1 MTRHRRPRQSG
12 AALVEAL
19 VALLV
24 IAFGV
29 LGFIGLQARSAVGG
43 VEGYQRAQALELLQ
57 DMVQRM
63 SLNRVG
69 TRNGYYLRS
78 DIGVDALCPVP
89 VPIAPLPA
97 GFDTAAFDLANADL
111 CAWHGLVRD
120 ALGRPGAA
128 LASVRGCITATANA
142 GEVLVAL
149 VWQGV
154 QASGPTPL
162 ECGKG
167 DIAAFPDDKLR
178 RGVSQVLRIGSL
190 Q

>member
-1 MTRHRRPRQSG
+1 MTTARCHRQRG

-69 TRNGYYLRS
+69 TQSGYYQRG
-78 DIGVDALCPVP
+78 DVGVDPTCPVP
-89 VPIAPLPA
+89 LPAQPLPA
-97 GFDTAAFDLANADL
+97 GFDATAFDLANADL

-128 LASVRGCITATANA
+128 LAGVRGCITATANA
-142 GEVLVAL
+142 GEMQVAL

-154 QASGPTPL
+154 QATGPTPL
-162 ECGKG
+162 DCGKG
-167 DIAAFPDDKLR
+167 DVTAFPDDNLR